1 MGYYEPVDISI
12 TLGTLMEYSM
22 LDKTLDNKEY
32 ILHHKENVDLIP
44 FNLDLSSNLILLLM
58 SSLIILQ
65 TVGILLLTVYSMIKV
80 LYKDQSNHTF

>member
-1 MGYYEPVDISI
+1 MGYYEPVDIPI

-44 FNLDLSSNLILLLM
+44 SNLDLSSNLILLPM

-65 TVGILLLTVYSMIKV
+65 TVGILLLTEYSMIKV
-80 LYKDQSNHTF
+80 LI